1 MLWGCFS
8 AKGPGRLICVKERMN
23 GAMYREILSENL
35 LPSARALNMKR
46 GWVFQHDNDPK
57 HTARAMKEWLRKKHF
72 KALEWPSQSP
82 DLNPIE
88 NLWRELK
95 VRVAQRQKLRV
106 AQNITALEEICM
118 EETLP
123 VALLSSVA
131 CELAPLKIV
140 FLCVFFSIFI
150 SLFIRVT
157 SAMIMYDKRTLLDIG
172 QRYTNL
178 IQDTLYTDPAWPL
191 EILRSTE
198 ADKGRLNNTRRRR
211 KHRGK
216 RAGIRNR
223 LRKRAHSP
231 PLPSILL
238 ANVQSLDNK
247 MDDLRARISFQRDIR
262 DCNIICLSETWL
274 TPSVPD
280 NAVTPSDNFS
290 VFRMDRT
297 AEAGKTKGGGVC
309 FFINKKWC
317 DPRNI
322 SILSRSCSPHLEH
335 LSIICRPFYLP
346 REFSST
352 VVTAVYIPPQAD
364 SSLAL
369 SKLHDELSGYI
380 NIHPDAAC
388 IVAGDFNKANLK
400 KVIPNFHQHISC
412 PTRGLN
418 TLDHCYTQFKNAY
431 KAHSLPAF
439 GKSDHAAI
447 FLTPDYKQ
455 RILQEPPV
463 KREVTRWSPHSEAT
477 LQASLDDVDWD
488 MFRASSSDVSEFT
501 EVALS
506 FVNTLTEQATE
517 TVTIKTFSNQKP
529 WVDRTIRD
537 AVNHRTAAYNAGIL
551 SGNMSEYKSS
561 CYALRRAV
569 RAAKRRYSERIE
581 SHFQLNDSRRMW
593 QGLKT
598 ICSSG
603 NNNSVEVRA
612 DPLLAVELN
621 NFYGRFE
628 CNSGAILPS
637 SASRSSRQSSNDYAI
652 TLSEDD
658 VRRELR
664 RVNVRK
670 AAGPDGITGRVLRSC
685 ADQLA
690 GLFTSIFN
698 ESLATSVVPTP
709 FKKSVIIPVPKNSK
723 LSCLNDYRP
732 VALTST
738 VMKVFERLLKKHIC
752 SSIPATLD
760 PLQFAYRPNR
770 STDDAISQVL
780 HSSLTHIDSKNGN
793 YVRLLFIDYS
803 SAFNTIVPTKLAVKL
818 SDLGLNTSLCDW
830 IQDFLTARPQ
840 VVKVGQFTSNSIT
853 LNIGAP
859 QGCVLSP
866 LLYSLYTH
874 DCVSSHSSTSIIK
887 FADDT
892 VVLGLINNDDKT
904 AYLDE
909 VERLTTWCQ
918 DNCLSLNVSKTKE
931 LIVDFRKRQ
940 QRPYTPLMISGTPV
954 ERVSSFKYLG
964 VNISEDLTWTTHIQ
978 TQVKKARQRLY
989 HLRQLRKFRVSPAIL
1004 KTFYSGAIESVLT
1017 QCISVWYGNSS
1028 NQDCKAL
1035 QRVVRLAERISGS
1048 TLPSLQGIYLKRCR
1062 SRAAKITKDS
1072 NHPGNHLFRLLPSG
1086 RRYRSLMAKTER
1098 LRKSF
1103 FPQAIRLLNTNSVP

>member
-1 MLWGCFS
+1 MWFFFCF
-8 AKGPGRLICVKERMN
+8 
-23 GAMYREILSENL
+23 
-35 LPSARALNMKR
+35 
-46 GWVFQHDNDPK
+46 F
-57 HTARAMKEWLRKKHF
+57 
-72 KALEWPSQSP
+72 
-82 DLNPIE
+82 PIF
-88 NLWRELK
+88 
-95 VRVAQRQKLRV
+95 
-106 AQNITALEEICM
+106 T
-118 EETLP
+118 
-123 VALLSSVA
+123 
-131 CELAPLKIV
+131 
-140 FLCVFFSIFI
+140 
-150 SLFIRVT
+150 SLFTRVT
-157 SAMIMYDKRTLLDIG
+157 SAMIMYDKITLLDIG

-178 IQDTLYTDPAWPL
+178 IQDTLSTDPAWPL

-198 ADKGRLNNTRRRR
+198 VDKGRLNNTRRRK

-247 MDDLRARISFQRDIR
+247 MDDLRARISFQLDIR
-262 DCNIICLSETWL
+262 DCNILCLTETWL
-274 TPSVPD
+274 TLTVPD
-280 NAVTPSDNFS
+280 TAVTPSDNFS
-290 VFRMDRT
+290 VLRMDRT
-297 AEAGKTKGGGVC
+297 AEARKTKGGGVC

-317 DPRNI
+317 GPRNI

-346 REFSST
+346 REFSSI

-364 SSLAL
+364 TSLAL

-380 NIHPDAAC
+380 NKHPDAAC
-388 IVAGDFNKANLK
+388 IIARDFNKANLK

-431 KAHSLPAF
+431 KAHSLLAF

-455 RILQEPPV
+455 RIVQEPPV
-463 KREVTRWSPHSEAT
+463 EREVTRWSSHSEAT

-488 MFRASSSDVSEFT
+488 MFRASSADVSEFT

-551 SGNMSEYKSS
+551 SGNMSEYKTL

-569 RAAKRRYSERIE
+569 RAAKLRYSERIE
-581 SHFQLNDSRRMW
+581 SHFQLNDSRCMW

-603 NNNSVEVRA
+603 NNSSVEVRA
-612 DPLLAVELN
+612 DPLLAEELN
-621 NFYGRFE
+621 TFYGRFE
-628 CNSGAILPS
+628 CNGGAILPNS
-637 SASRSSRQSSNDYAI
+637 TSASSRQSSDHVI
-652 TLSEDD
+652 TVSEDD

-670 AAGPDGITGRVLRSC
+670 SAGPDGITGRVLRSC

-723 LSCLNDYRP
+723 PSCLNDYHP

-760 PLQFAYRPNR
+760 PLQFACRPNR

-780 HSSLTHIDSKNGN
+780 HSPLTHIDSKNGN

-818 SDLGLNTSLCDW
+818 SDLGLNNSLCDW

-892 VVLGLINNDDKT
+892 VVLGLINNNDEA
-904 AYLDE
+904 AYLEE
-909 VERLTTWCQ
+909 VERLTSWCQ

-954 ERVSSFKYLG
+954 ERVSSFKYLS

-1048 TLPSLQGIYLKRCR
+1048 TLPCLQDIYLKRCK
-1062 SRAAKITKDS
+1062 SRAAKIIKDS

-1086 RRYRSLMAKTER
+1086 KRFRSMMAKTER
-1098 LRKSF
+1098 LRRSF
-1103 FPQAIRLLNTNSVP
+1103 FPQAIRLLNTNSVS